1 MKAAFIVIGVIFAT
15 FFLLNRC
22 SHRDATSDQ
31 SINHNPIEQRQ
42 QALDQ
47 ISLLQ
52 PLKQHLPK
60 DYETLQQTANA
71 SVQPEEMLAAVS
83 STLWWKLRDI
93 VEKQADDEGQRLWTK
108 AYLQQLYDAK
118 RKGNCF
124 PIAFPLYGKTSIDER
139 KALLSSAAQQQT
151 VAALTYILTHQ
162 GAHSSV
168 DRMQAPQAWG
178 QIADKL
184 RQDYGQD
191 ADLLNAGETA
201 QDKNKQCEVVIR
213 TFEYILSLP
222 PEEQAPVIRWMLNR
236 HISVSVF

>member
-1 MKAAFIVIGVIFAT
+1 MKSAFIVIGAIFII

-22 SHRDATSDQ
+22 SHHDPVSDQ
-31 SINHNPIEQRQ
+31 SNNQNPIGQRQ
-42 QALDQ
+42 QNLDQ
-47 ISLLQ
+47 IILLQ

-60 DYETLQQTANA
+60 EYETIQQTANA
-71 SVQPEEMLAAVS
+71 SVQSNEMLAAVS

-93 VEKQADDEGQRLWTK
+93 VEKQADDEGQRLWIK

-124 PIAFPLYGKTSIDER
+124 PIAFPLYSKTSIEER
-139 KALLSSAAQQQT
+139 KALLSITTQQQT
-151 VAALTYILTHQ
+151 AAALTYILTHK
-162 GAHSSV
+162 GKRSPV
-168 DRMQAPQAWG
+168 DHMQAPSTWTG
-178 QIADKL
+178 IADKL

-191 ADLLNAGETA
+191 ANLLNAGETA
-201 QDKNKQCEVVIR
+201 TDKNKQCEVVIR

-222 PEEQAPVIRWMLNR
+222 QEEQAPVIRWMLNR

>member
-22 SHRDATSDQ
+22 SHRDVISDQ
-31 SINHNPIEQRQ
+31 AVQSNPVQQRQ

-47 ISLLQ
+47 IVLLQ
-52 PLKQHLPK
+52 PLKQHAFK
-60 DYETLQQTANA
+60 DYESIQQTANA
-71 SVQPEEMLAAVS
+71 SVQPEEMLAFVS

-93 VEKQADDEGQRLWTK
+93 VEKQADDEGQRLWIK

-139 KALLSSAAQQQT
+139 RGLLSQSTQQQT
-151 VAALTYILTHQ
+151 AAALDYILTHQ
-162 GAHSSV
+162 GTHSAV
-168 DRMQAPQAWG
+168 DRMQAPSAWM

-222 PEEQAPVIRWMLNR
+222 LEEQGPVIRWMLNR
-236 HISVSVF
+236 HISVSIF